1 MTTGVVR
8 SDVDPLFRRQR
19 PAEEH
24 EVLLAAGVKSLT
36 SSNARFLQSRPMV
49 THERPNNVGTGLV
62 GHRFSLEAGCA
73 AARLQAAVR
82 SRGCGL
88 YLHWLSHGGSSVV
101 LEKAAK
107 FQ

>member
-49 THERPNNVGTGLV
+49 THERPNNVGTGLKKPE
-62 GHRFSLEAGCA
+62 GW
-73 AARLQAAVR
+73 RLT
-82 SRGCGL
+82 
-88 YLHWLSHGGSSVV
+88 
-101 LEKAAK
+101 AK
-107 FQ
+107 PTE